1 MARVT
6 QPLASSVIPAP
17 PEAHLALWQGVRQ
30 GIPRGAVSPT
40 EECPSYVFFSPWA
53 EGVVPKCMD
62 LSRHQCDVRGSSGE
76 ANKPGCLTGG
86 CSQHWGCTRPVPA
99 CASTAAFPNR
109 CPQRDS
115 RSRWAVV
122 WGVHPSP
129 CAHREG
135 VS

>member
-6 QPLASSVIPAP
+6 QPLASSAIPAP